1 MGCDVP
7 VDSES
12 LLVTDFVNLK
22 IKSIQ
27 SFRCIHKGGMYVRMF
42 IGVIG
47 YTYISIYIFTMFLK
61 KSLASSFAQGVICV
75 QVFFDPPLVNIVEE
89 SLLMSDA

>member
-27 SFRCIHKGGMYVRMF
+27 SFQCIHKGRMYVHMF
-42 IGVIG
+42 IGVFDYI
-47 YTYISIYIFTMFLK
+47 YISIYIFTMFLT
-61 KSLASSFAQGVICV
+61 KSLASGFAQGVICV